1 MSGTSQIYIPKSHL
15 FGQEPA
21 LFASALGTSRRY
33 LEFGT
38 GGSTLM
44 AIRLRVSTMV
54 AVESDPAWID
64 ALRGHPEIAGA
75 IDDGRL
81 GLVHGD
87 VGPVAPLGY
96 PRDYASGTQ
105 DKVLWPNYIQ
115 AGWQEVSKR
124 GYVPDLVYVDGR
136 FRVGCC
142 LSVVLACKDY
152 VPVGQAPQV
161 LVHDIADDRPYYE
174 PIFRFFDVVEAVN
187 TLRLLRIK
195 ADTSTLDAF
204 ALLMDYQFDP
214 R

>member
-1 MSGTSQIYIPKSHL
+1 MSGASHVHIGDPHL

-21 LFASALGTSRRY
+21 LFARAIGASRRY

-38 GGSTLM
+38 GGSTLS
-44 AIRLRVSTMV
+44 AIRQGIRAMV

-64 ALRGHPEIAGA
+64 ALRRHPEVAEAVGTGA
-75 IDDGRL
+75 L

-96 PRDYASGTQ
+96 PRDHASGTP
-105 DKVLWPNYIQ
+105 DKVHWPNYIR

-152 VPVGQAPQV
+152 VPVGQAPRV
-161 LVHDIADDRPYYE
+161 LVHDIAGDRPHYE

-187 TLRLLRIK
+187 TLHLLRIK
-195 ADTSTLDAF
+195 ADASTLDAF
-204 ALLMDYQFDP
+204 ALLMEYQFDP

>member
-1 MSGTSQIYIPKSHL
+1 MSGTSHVHIGSPHL

-38 GGSTLM
+38 GGSTLS
-44 AIRLRVSTMV
+44 AIRQGIKVMV

-64 ALRGHPEIAGA
+64 TLRKHPEIVEAVG
-75 IDDGRL
+75 DGKL

-96 PRDYASGTQ
+96 PRDYASGTS
-105 DKVLWPNYIQ
+105 DKVLWPNYIR

-124 GYVPDLVYVDGR
+124 GYIPDLVYVDGR

-161 LVHDIADDRPYYE
+161 LVHDVADDRPHYK
-174 PIFRFFDVVEAVN
+174 PIFKFFDVVEAVN
-187 TLRLLRIK
+187 TLYLLRIK
-195 ADTSTLDAF
+195 ADASTLDAF
-204 ALLMDYQFDP
+204 ALLMEHQFDP

>member
-1 MSGTSQIYIPKSHL
+1 MSGTPHVRIGDPHL
-15 FGQEPA
+15 FGQEPT

-38 GGSTLM
+38 GGSTLS
-44 AIRLRVSTMV
+44 ALRLGVSVMV

-64 ALRGHPEIAGA
+64 ALRKHPEIVGA
-75 IDDGRL
+75 IGDGKL

-105 DKVLWPNYIQ
+105 EKALWPNYIR

-124 GYVPDLVYVDGR
+124 GYVPDLVYVDDR

-174 PIFRFFDVVEAVN
+174 PIFRFFDVVEAVD

-195 ADTSTLDAF
+195 ADASTLDAF
-204 ALLMDYQFDP
+204 ALLMEYQFDP